1 VLGVRKKSVSSI
13 VDPKGEWAAAIGA
26 AFVAF
31 GSIEHTTVVC
41 LREIPADS
49 IWRFSKSLNLVPRVD
64 LLLELLEPY
73 RHQECLTL
81 AEKLRRVKELAH
93 TRNLIAHNPLVLQM
107 HEDGQGNRIF
117 GSAITAIRKEGHL
130 ISLPEAQEFATT
142 CEELA
147 FELVGVSINAFKAMG
162 RMAKA

>member
-1 VLGVRKKSVSSI
+1 MASI

-41 LREIPADS
+41 LREIPSDS
-49 IWRFSKSLNLVPRVD
+49 IWRFSKSLNLAPRVD

-73 RHQECLTL
+73 QQQECLTL
-81 AEKLRRVKELAH
+81 AEKLRQVKGLAR

-117 GSAITAIRKEGHL
+117 GSAITAIHKEGHL
-130 ISLPEAQEFATT
+130 ISLAETQQFAAT

-147 FELVGVSINAFKAMG
+147 FDLVGISINAFKALG
-162 RMAKA
+162 RIADA